1 MSAISSQTAT
11 QVHSEHEKP
20 SNYLN
25 HGKGFLSW
33 ALTVDH
39 KRIGLMYM
47 VAVLIAFFIGGM
59 FAVALR
65 TELITPGPTLSS
77 NPTIAYELYNH
88 IFTIHGAVMVFLF
101 IIPAIPAILGNFVLP
116 MMLGAKDVAFPRLNL
131 LSFYIYALGM
141 CFFLYVLGGGV
152 LHVATGWKIWGGFGL
167 DTGWTFY
174 TPYSS
179 SSSVSGVIPATM
191 GAFILGFS
199 SILTGLNFIA
209 TVHMLR
215 PRGMGWFQMPLF
227 IWALYST
234 ALIQVLATP
243 VLAITLLL
251 LIAETALGIG
261 IFDPAKG
268 GDPVLYQHFFW
279 FYSHPAVYIMIL
291 PALGIVSELISTFSR
306 RHIFGYKFIALSS
319 VAIAILG
326 FLVWGHHMYTSGQ
339 SSLTNAIFSLITF
352 SVAIPSAVK
361 VFNWVATLHKG
372 SIYLTTPM
380 IYAIGFIGLFV
391 IGGLT
396 GLHLGALGT
405 DIHLH
410 DTYFVVAH
418 FHYVMVGS
426 TLFAFLGGMY
436 YWYPKMFGKMFNDKV
451 GVFWAIVI
459 YIGFNVTF
467 LFQFVAGT
475 QGMPRRYASYPDGYQ
490 IYHVISSIGTYILA
504 IGLFGVLYNWVAA
517 MLWGKPAP
525 ANPWGSNTLEWQ
537 TPSPPPHDNFST
549 PPRVS
554 DPYDLH
560 VWKKDV
566 AKDEWVR
573 ISDEEEAEYQAM
585 PVKDG
590 QRH

>member
-1 MSAISSQTAT
+1 MATAT
-11 QVHSEHEKP
+11 QHTHSD
-20 SNYLN
+20 SYLT
-25 HGKGFLSW
+25 HGRGFLSW
-33 ALTVDH
+33 ALTLDH

-47 VAVLIAFFIGGM
+47 VAVLIAFFIGGV
-59 FAVALR
+59 FAVLLR
-65 TELITPGPTLSS
+65 TELITPGPTLAS
-77 NPTIAYELYNH
+77 NPADAWEIYNH
-88 IFTIHGAVMVFLF
+88 VFTIHGAVMVFLF

-141 CFFLYVLGGGV
+141 AFFIYVLLGGV
-152 LHVATGWKIWGGFGL
+152 MRVAFGWNWWGGFGL

-174 TPYSS
+174 TPYST
-179 SSSVSGVIPATM
+179 SSSVSGVIPATL

-291 PALGIVSELISTFSR
+291 PALGIVSELIATFSR

-339 SSLTNAIFSLITF
+339 SPLANAIFSLITF

-372 SIYLTTPM
+372 SIHLNTPM

-436 YWYPKMFGKMFNDKV
+436 YWYPKMFGKMFNDKA
-451 GVFWAIVI
+451 GIFFAIVV

-475 QGMPRRYASYPDGYQ
+475 QGMPRRYASYPEGYQ
-490 IYHVISSIGTYILA
+490 IYHIVSSIGTYILA
-504 IGLFGVLYNWVAA
+504 FGLFGVLYNWVSGLLFGKAA
-517 MLWGKPAP
+517 A

-537 TPSPPPHDNFST
+537 SPSPPPHDNFST
-549 PPRVS
+549 PPIVQ

-560 VWKKDV
+560 SWKFDKSIN
-566 AKDEWVR
+566 EWVR
-573 ISDEEEAEYQAM
+573 ISPEEEAEYDRVHGHA
-585 PVKDG
+585 
-590 QRH
+590 H